1 MLVTVFWG
9 AVLWVL
15 YAYLLY
21 PLILSLMSAS
31 KRAVRHVAPETCPQ
45 GSLVLAAHNVET
57 VLGEKLENS
66 LALDYPPD
74 RIQIIVVSDG
84 STDATEAIATS
95 YANRGVVLHQ
105 VEERGGKTQAQN
117 EAVRL
122 SQSELIVFSDANSIY
137 TGRR

>member
-31 KRAVRHVAPETCPQ
+31 KRAVRHVAPETWPHV
-45 GSLVLAAHNVET
+45 SLVIAAHNEEA

-74 RIQIIVVSDG
+74 RIQIIVASDG
-84 STDATEAIATS
+84 STDATEAIAATTDHRQWGTKIPTAGS
-95 YANRGVVLHQ
+95 RAATAADAAPIRPAAPPLPPVIAPSAAG
-105 VEERGGKTQAQN
+105 
-117 EAVRL
+117 L
-122 SQSELIVFSDANSIY
+122 S
-137 TGRR
+137 

>member
-9 AVLWVL
+9 AILWVL

-21 PLILSLMSAS
+21 PLILSLMSAG
-31 KRAVRHVAPETCPQ
+31 KRAVRHDAPETWPQ
-45 GSLVLAAHNVET
+45 VSLVIAAHNEEA

-74 RIQIIVVSDG
+74 RIQIIVASDG

-105 VEERGGKTQAQN
+105 VEERGGKTQAQRRSR
-117 EAVRL
+117 ALVP
-122 SQSELIVFSDANSIY
+122 
-137 TGRR
+137 GRIHRFL